1 MITSIVMMTMALVMT
16 IQGHDDD
23 DDFLREQKMVAPTY
37 QELAADQVIAFSS
50 CKDVLTI
57 LLLVS
62 AVIMLKDTFIV
73 IVTSLSLG
81 KVGINS
87 GCKKAVEVKTAIS
100 VAKLVTR
107 WST

>member
-1 MITSIVMMTMALVMT
+1 MDMN
-16 IQGHDDD
+16 G

-37 QELAADQVIAFSS
+37 QELAADQVNAISS
-50 CKDVLTI
+50 CQDVITI

-73 IVTSLSLG
+73 IVTSLSPG

-87 GCKKAVEVKTAIS
+87 GCKKAVEAKTAIS
-100 VAKLVTR
+100 VAKIVTR